1 MIPAHF
7 LGSLLGIALFKVVFP
22 LDILFPSSMVS
33 CFFYLN
39 ETHVYIVPPYVYSVP
54 YTGAGSDVAHCTYCT
69 GVGRSD
75 TASASCVSLH
85 LKCHH
90 LAGTDRSQSS
100 EFEAT
105 IDPHLPDHV
114 PAM

>member
-33 CFFYLN
+33 CIDLN
-39 ETHVYIVPPYVYSVP
+39 ETHVFILALYVYSVP
-54 YTGAGSDVAHCTYCT
+54 YAGAGSDVAHCTYCT
-69 GVGRSD
+69 DVGRSD
-75 TASASCVSLH
+75 TASAGCVSVH

-90 LAGTDRSQSS
+90 LAG
-100 EFEAT
+100 
-105 IDPHLPDHV
+105 ID
-114 PAM
+114 

>member
-33 CFFYLN
+33 CFDLN
-39 ETHVYIVPPYVYSVP
+39 ETHVFIVAPYVYSVP
-54 YTGAGSDVAHCTYCT
+54 YAGADSDVAHCTD
-69 GVGRSD
+69 VGRSD
-75 TASASCVSLH
+75 TASAGCVSVH
-85 LKCHH
+85 LKCYH

-105 IDPHLPDHV
+105 IDPHFPDHV